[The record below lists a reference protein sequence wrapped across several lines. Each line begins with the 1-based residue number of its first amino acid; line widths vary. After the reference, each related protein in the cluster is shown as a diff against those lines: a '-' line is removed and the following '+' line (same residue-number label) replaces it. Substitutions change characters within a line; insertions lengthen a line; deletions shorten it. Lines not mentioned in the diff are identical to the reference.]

1 MRPRR
6 MSFEQL
12 VNQNISELMND
23 ENRLNQL
30 ELRIEKRHAERARQ
44 KSDHEERELF
54 SSEG

>member
-1 MRPRR
+1 

-44 KSDHEERELF
+44 ESDHEERELF

>member
-30 ELRIEKRHAERARQ
+30 ELRIEKRHAERTRQ